1 MPEPRP
7 LTESDP
13 RQVGRYRITGR
24 LGEGGQGTV
33 YLGEAP
39 DGTRAAVKTLGARA
53 LEDPSMRER
62 FTREAEAA
70 RRVASFC
77 TAAVLDADFTAD
89 PPYIASEYVEGPSLA
104 EAVRAGGPLTG
115 GDLERLAVNAA
126 TALVAVHEA
135 GIVHRDLK
143 PDNVLLAQ
151 GGARVID
158 FGVAQVPL
166 ADGARTATAIGTPA
180 FMAPEQIS
188 GTGVGPSAD
197 VFAWGAVTAFAATG
211 KLPFAGQTVP
221 EVLHRVLH
229 GVPDV
234 EGVPER
240 LRPLVVAALAKE
252 PERRP
257 QTEDLLMM
265 LLGRKTAP
273 EAADPR
279 TTLVA
284 GGGATGPLA
293 GAGATEPAGVPDAR
307 PERRR
312 TGRWAAAAVGAVA
325 LVALALAAGL
335 FLPGLLQS
343 DQGGPEEAEGAA
355 GPTEDAGNA
364 SSDDGRTASS
374 EPSSDPSPTPTGPSS
389 APIPAPAFTAEFEGD
404 WQGNVGVDL
413 WEMQVDEGERSA
425 VLENAEDDDCYLELT
440 LVRGWEDPAEGYQAE
455 VVDSG
460 QGEECTAPAPEAALI
475 TLESDVLT
483 VDFDGPAAEGEELP
497 MRREE

>member
-7 LTESDP
+7 LSDSDP
-13 RQVGRYRITGR
+13 RRVGRYRITGR

-39 DGTRAAVKTLGARA
+39 DGTRAAVKTLGAA
-53 LEDPSMRER
+53 SLADPSMRGR

-77 TAAVLDADFTAD
+77 TAAVLDADFAAD

-115 GDLERLAVNAA
+115 GDLERLAVNTA

-166 ADGARTATAIGTPA
+166 ADGGRTATAIGTPA
-180 FMAPEQIS
+180 FMAPEQVS
-188 GTGVGPSAD
+188 GTGVGPAAD

-211 KLPFAGQTVP
+211 RLPFAGSTVP

-234 EGVPER
+234 GGVPER
-240 LRPLVVAALAKE
+240 LRPMVVAALSKE

-273 EAADPR
+273 AAADPQA
-279 TTLVA
+279 TLA
-284 GGGATGPLA
+284 A
-293 GAGATEPAGVPDAR
+293 GAGPTRAFEGPGPQAPGQGGPGRRAG
-307 PERRR
+307 RR
-312 TGRWAAAAVGAVA
+312 AAAAVAGAAVLA
-325 LVALALAAGL
+325 ALALAAGL
-335 FLPGLLQS
+335 LLPGLLRGGQGGAEEPGGTDGAAA
-343 DQGGPEEAEGAA
+343 DQGGAPGEGSPDGEAS
-355 GPTEDAGNA
+355 A
-364 SSDDGRTASS
+364 SQ
-374 EPSSDPSPTPTGPSS
+374 EPSPAPTPSGPSS
-389 APIPAPAFTAEFEGD
+389 APIPAPAFTADFEGD
-404 WQGNVGVDL
+404 WRGNVGVDL

-425 VLENAEDDDCYLELT
+425 VLENSEDDDCYVELT
-440 LVRGWEDPAEGYQAE
+440 LVRGWEDPAEGYEAE

-460 QGEECTAPAPEAALI
+460 QGEECTAPAPRGALI
-475 TLESDVLT
+475 TLEADVLT
-483 VDFDGPAAEGEELP
+483 VDFDGPETEGEELP
-497 MRREE
+497 MRRED

>member
-1 MPEPRP
+1 MPAPRP
-7 LTESDP
+7 LTDSDP
-13 RQVGRYRITGR
+13 RRVGRFRITGR

-39 DGTRAAVKTLGARA
+39 DGTRAAVKTLSARSLA
-53 LEDPSMRER
+53 DPSMRER

-104 EAVRAGGPLTG
+104 EAVRADGPLTG
-115 GDLERLAVNAA
+115 GDLERLAVNTA

-180 FMAPEQIS
+180 YMAPEQIS

-211 KLPFAGQTVP
+211 RPPFAGETVP

-240 LRPLVVAALAKE
+240 LRPMVVAALAKD
-252 PERRP
+252 PARRP
-257 QTEDLLMM
+257 RTEDLLMM

-279 TTLVA
+279 TTLA
-284 GGGATGPLA
+284 MGA
-293 GAGATEPAGVPDAR
+293 AGATAPLGGQGPPRREEP
-307 PERRR
+307 ERR
-312 TGRWAAAAVGAVA
+312 TGRWVAAAVGAAA
-325 LVALALAAGL
+325 LAALALAAGL
-335 FLPGLLQS
+335 FLPGLLRGG
-343 DQGGPEEAEGAA
+343 QGGPEDAGDAEGAVA
-355 GPTEDAGNA
+355 GRTEDAG
-364 SSDDGRTASS
+364 
-374 EPSSDPSPTPTGPSS
+374 EPSPSGGPSASPAPSPTPTGPTS
-389 APIPAPAFTAEFEGD
+389 APIPAPVFTAEFEGD
-404 WQGNVGVDL
+404 WQGNAGVDL
-413 WEMQVDEGERSA
+413 WEMQIDEGERTA

-440 LVRGWEDPAEGYQAE
+440 LVRGWEDPAEGYEAE

-460 QGEECTAPAPEAALI
+460 QGEECTAPAPRGALI

-483 VDFDGPAAEGEELP
+483 VDLDGPAADGDELP

>member
-13 RQVGRYRITGR
+13 RRVGPYRITGR
-24 LGEGGQGTV
+24 LGEGGQGVV

-53 LEDPSMRER
+53 LEDPAMRER

-77 TAAVLDADFTAD
+77 TAAVLGADFAAD
-89 PPYIASEYVEGPSLA
+89 PPYIASEYVEGPSLS
-104 EAVRAGGPLTG
+104 EAVRTEGPLTG
-115 GDLERLAVNAA
+115 GDLERLAVNTA

-211 KLPFAGQTVP
+211 RLPFAGNTVP

-240 LRPLVVAALAKE
+240 LRPMVVAALAKE

-284 GGGATGPLA
+284 GA
-293 GAGATEPAGVPDAR
+293 AGATVPVGAPGAGPTRVDGAPVPPPHGG
-307 PERRR
+307 PERR
-312 TGRWAAAAVGAVA
+312 TGRWAAVAVGAVA
-325 LVALALAAGL
+325 LAALALAAGL
-335 FLPGLLQS
+335 FLPGWLQGA
-343 DQGGPEEAEGAA
+343 QGGPEDAEGAA
-355 GPTEDAGNA
+355 GPTEGTGEESAG
-364 SSDDGRTASS
+364 D
-374 EPSSDPSPTPTGPSS
+374 EPSASPTPTPTGPSS
-389 APIPAPAFTAEFEGD
+389 APIPAPAFTADFEGD

-425 VLENAEDDDCYLELT
+425 VLENADDDDCYLELT
-440 LVRGWEDPAEGYQAE
+440 LVRGWEDPAEGYEAE

-460 QGEECTAPAPEAALI
+460 QGEECTSPAPRGALI

-483 VDFDGPAAEGEELP
+483 VDFDGPDSQGEELP